1 MVESTGFE
9 NRHSGNRIE
18 GSNPSLSVMTMNKI
32 PLKEVFG
39 ISSEVPKYTYVDR
52 QGLDE
57 LFEYYLES
65 QKHIVVH
72 GASKQ
77 GKSCLRKKK
86 INEETSLIIQCLPRM
101 EKMEEIWK
109 TALEKAGVLRP
120 SGGSTTKTAGGTM
133 TAELSGQAKL
143 PFVASI
149 ETKGSAEMTDS
160 SSEVEERDAIQADSF
175 LPQLAHYLRENNKR
189 LILEDFHYLPD
200 EVRKEI
206 AFGLKALYEEKAYV
220 VIVGIWSE
228 QNLITYY
235 NGDLTGRIEEI
246 NLTWNKA
253 ELAQV
258 LSKGEGA
265 LNIEFAAGLKNQLI
279 ESTFDNVGLLQRLAE
294 KICID
299 SKIFETSK
307 EKQVISDIE
316 LLKTARSQ
324 LVSDIRQRY
333 NRITEVF
340 RDGMR
345 SDAVLLLYARIYNA
359 LLEAA
364 DIELISGISYDDLFN
379 RIQKDASNVTVRTS
393 DLTSALDKVERLQ
406 ARKGVTP
413 LLVSY
418 SKDLR
423 KLFLNDRE
431 FMFYRKY
438 SGDNIKDLKISLDEN
453 GSGDL

>member
-1 MVESTGFE
+1 
-9 NRHSGNRIE
+9 
-18 GSNPSLSVMTMNKI
+18 MNKV
-32 PLKEVFG
+32 PLREVFG
-39 ISSEVPKYTYVDR
+39 ISSEVPIYTYVDR

-57 LFEYYLES
+57 KFEYYLGS

-86 INEETSLIIQCLPRM
+86 IDDSTSLIIQCSPAM
-101 EKMEEIWK
+101 EKMEDVWR
-109 TALEKAGVLRP
+109 TALEKAGVEKPLHSSTTTS
-120 SGGSTTKTAGGTM
+120 SGGHIDGEAGG
-133 TAELSGQAKL
+133 QVKL
-143 PFVASI
+143 PFLGGV
-149 ETKGSAEMTDS
+149 ETKVSGGIEDS
-160 SSEVEERDAIQADSF
+160 ETHVQERESIQGNDS
-175 LPQLAHYLRENNKR
+175 LSKLAVFLRENKRR

-200 EVRKEI
+200 EVRKDI
-206 AFGLKALYEEKAYV
+206 AFGLKALYEERAYV

-246 NLTWNKA
+246 NLTWTQD

-265 LNIEFAAGLKNQLI
+265 LNIEFAPGLKDQLI
-279 ESTFDNVGLLQRLAE
+279 ESTFGNVGLVQRLAE
-294 KICID
+294 RICLDTGILE
-299 SKIFETSK
+299 SAKN
-307 EKQVISDIE
+307 KQIISDIE
-316 LLKTARSQ
+316 LLKKARMH
-324 LVSDIRQRY
+324 LVGDIRQRY
-333 NRITEVF
+333 SRITEVF
-340 RDGMR
+340 KDGMR

-359 LLEAA
+359 LLSSS
-364 DIELISGISYDDLFN
+364 DDELINGISYESLFE
-379 RIQKDASNVTVRTS
+379 RIQKEANTITIRQS

-438 SGDNIKDLKISLDEN
+438 SGDNINDLKISID
-453 GSGDL
+453 

>member
-1 MVESTGFE
+1 MPTATL
-9 NRHSGNRIE
+9 R
-18 GSNPSLSVMTMNKI
+18 
-32 PLKEVFG
+32 EVFG
-39 ISSEVPKYTYVDR
+39 ISSEIPKYTYVDR

-57 LFEYYLES
+57 LFEYYLGS

-86 INEETSLIIQCLPRM
+86 ITDDTSLIIQCLPAM
-101 EKMEEIWK
+101 EKIEDVWR
-109 TALEKAGVLRP
+109 TALEKAGVKKP
-120 SGGSTTKTAGGTM
+120 SGSSVTKTSGGHLD
-133 TAELSGQAKL
+133 AEISGQAKI
-143 PFVASI
+143 PFLGGVETKASGSI
-149 ETKGSAEMTDS
+149 EDS
-160 SSEVEERDAIQADSF
+160 SSKTEESDSISSDHF
-175 LPQLAHYLRENNKR
+175 LPRLATFLRENGKR

-200 EVRKEI
+200 EVRKAI
-206 AFGLKALYEEKAYV
+206 AFGLKALYEEKAYA
-220 VIVGIWSE
+220 IIIGIWSE

-246 NLTWNKA
+246 NLTWNNH

-258 LSKGEGA
+258 LSQGEGA
-265 LNIEFAAGLKNQLI
+265 LNIEFAPGLKTQLLD
-279 ESTFDNVGLLQRLAE
+279 SAFGNVGLIQRLAE
-294 KICID
+294 KICLDAKILQSTPNKQILADID
-299 SKIFETSK
+299 
-307 EKQVISDIE
+307 
-316 LLKTARSQ
+316 LLIKARTQ

-333 NRITEVF
+333 NKITEVF
-340 RDGMR
+340 KDGMR

-359 LLEAA
+359 LLDSSDE
-364 DIELISGISYDDLFN
+364 DLINGITYESLFEK
-379 RIQKDASNVTVRTS
+379 IQKDAGGITIRQS

-431 FMFYRKY
+431 FMFYKKY
-438 SGDNIKDLKISLDEN
+438 SGDNIQNLKIAIEN
-453 GSGDL
+453 SD

>member
-1 MVESTGFE
+1 M
-9 NRHSGNRIE
+9 
-18 GSNPSLSVMTMNKI
+18 SNVALR
-32 PLKEVFG
+32 EVFG
-39 ISSEVPKYTYVDR
+39 ISTEVPKYTYVDR

-57 LFEYYLES
+57 KFEYYLGS

-86 INEETSLIIQCLPRM
+86 IDDNTSLIIQCSPSM
-101 EKMEEIWK
+101 EKMEDVWRV
-109 TALEKAGVLRP
+109 ALEKAGVEKP
-120 SGGSTTKTAGGTM
+120 SRSSTTTSSEGHIN
-133 TAELSGQAKL
+133 AEIGGQAKL
-143 PFVASI
+143 PLLGGV
-149 ETKGSAEMTDS
+149 ETKMSGSIGDAK
-160 SSEVEERDAIQADSF
+160 SEVKENEFIQSENF
-175 LPQLAHYLRENNKR
+175 LPRLATFLRENKKR

-200 EVRKEI
+200 EVRREI

-220 VIVGIWSE
+220 VIIGIWSE

-246 NLTWNKA
+246 NLTWSQI

-265 LNIEFAAGLKNQLI
+265 LNIEFAPGLKSQLI
-279 ESTFDNVGLLQRLAE
+279 ESAFQNVGLVQRLAE
-294 KICID
+294 RICVD
-299 SKIFETSK
+299 AQIFQSTQN
-307 EKQVISDIE
+307 KQIISDID
-316 LLKTARSQ
+316 LLKKAREQ
-324 LVSDIRQRY
+324 LVNDIRQRY
-333 NRITEVF
+333 TGIAEVF
-340 RDGMR
+340 KASMR
-345 SDAVLLLYARIYNA
+345 SDAVLLLYARIYNELVDA
-359 LLEAA
+359 SDA
-364 DIELISGISYDDLFN
+364 ELIQGIDYSILFD
-379 RIQKDASNVTVRTS
+379 RIQKHAGKITIRQS

-406 ARKGVTP
+406 AKKGVTP

-438 SGDNIKDLKISLDEN
+438 SGDDTEDLKINVNDSDN
-453 GSGDL
+453 